1 MPTVTCYLDR
11 SDQRSLS
18 TCSVSDSVLDAAKQ
32 MNAEHIGSLPVLSGG
47 QLVGIFTE
55 RDVLKR
61 IVAEG
66 REPSSTTIGE
76 VMSTPVTSATPDTLL
91 STLRTVMRD
100 AHIRHIPI
108 VQDNVPIAMISIG
121 DLNRAQADEQ
131 DETIHALET
140 YVNIR

>member
-11 SDQRSLS
+11 SNRRSLS
-18 TCSVSDSVLDAAKQ
+18 TCSVSDSVLDAAKR

-61 IVAEG
+61 IVADG
-66 REPSSTTIGE
+66 RDPSSTTIGE
-76 VMSTPVTSATPDTLL
+76 VMSTPVTFATPDTPL
-91 STLRTVMRD
+91 SALRTVMRD
-100 AHIRHIPI
+100 EHIRHIPI

-131 DETIHALET
+131 DETIHALEA